1 VKLIGLVG
9 KAGSG
14 KDTVCQILE
23 EKYPSVRM
31 GEIIVEE
38 ADRRGVDP
46 TDENLGR
53 IATELRERYGMGA
66 IAERCVPKIRQLE
79 APVVVVNGIRGMDE
93 VKVFEKNFGRV
104 LLVEIWTPEKL
115 RLERIRSRS
124 RADDVRTLE
133 QLRRRDER
141 EARWGL
147 DEAIERAQYRI
158 ENDGSLSDLRART
171 EALMEKIDRDP

>member
-1 VKLIGLVG
+1 
-9 KAGSG
+9 
-14 KDTVCQILE
+14 
-23 EKYPSVRM
+23 
-31 GEIIVEE
+31 
-38 ADRRGVDP
+38 
-46 TDENLGR
+46 
-53 IATELRERYGMGA
+53 
-66 IAERCVPKIRQLE
+66 
-79 APVVVVNGIRGMDE
+79 MDE

-133 QLRRRDER
+133 ELRRRDER